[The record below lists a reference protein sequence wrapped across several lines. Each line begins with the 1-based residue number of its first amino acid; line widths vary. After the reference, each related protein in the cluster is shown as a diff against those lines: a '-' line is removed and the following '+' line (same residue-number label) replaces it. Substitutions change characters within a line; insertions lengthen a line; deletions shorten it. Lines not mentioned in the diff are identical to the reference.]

1 MEKSCCMGAAALFC
15 IYFLHRPDGVPE
27 LPQACSP
34 FPGGS
39 LFSAPAERGTRTAQ
53 AGSPLTGGEF
63 FAEPQ
68 RGCAYP
74 AGAQEGRHL
83 RFPPSCESPLSLGE
97 SGADCRHVTAP
108 KRSTAEGFS
117 SATDEL
123 PSEFVLLSNLFA
135 VSETVLLHIRFT
147 LRRRDITV
155 SRNSLTRYTARHLR
169 SFPFG
174 ASYPA

>member
-15 IYFLHRPDGVPE
+15 IYFLHRPDGGHE

-34 FPGGS
+34 LTGGS
-39 LFSAPAERGTRTAQ
+39 LFSAPAERGHLNRAG
-53 AGSPLTGGEF
+53 GSPYPGGEF
-63 FAEPQ
+63 CAEPQ

-108 KRSTAEGFS
+108 KRGTAEGFS
-117 SATDEL
+117 SAADEL
-123 PSEFVLLSNLFA
+123 PSESVLLSSLFA

-147 LRRRDITV
+147 LRRRDIPV
-155 SRNSLTRYTARHLR
+155 SRNSLVWRLR
-169 SFPFG
+169 KAPTI
-174 ASYPA
+174 